1 MCEITVI
8 KSPIARVFQPSGVEA
23 LPDCAIMINAPV
35 IRSDSPEI
43 NSVTV

>member
-1 MCEITVI
+1 MCKKTVI
-8 KSPIARVFQPSGVEA
+8 ISPIACVFHPNGVEA
-23 LPDCAIMINAPV
+23 LPDCDMINAPV